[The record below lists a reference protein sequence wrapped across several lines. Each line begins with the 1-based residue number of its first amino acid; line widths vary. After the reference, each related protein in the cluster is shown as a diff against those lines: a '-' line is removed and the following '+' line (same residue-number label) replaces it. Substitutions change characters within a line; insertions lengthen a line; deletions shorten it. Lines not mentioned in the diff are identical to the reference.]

1 MAELNERY
9 LIQSTQMSA
18 LEREIHELRYSSR
31 RTKSLSDG
39 VDHLWQIKETEYFNL
54 NEIIKQVKII

>member
-18 LEREIHELRYSSR
+18 LEREIHELRYSLR